1 MKARERRIKIEWIKA
16 TIAFVVMIISTASA
30 DSVMCI
36 IPMAIAILSLLYL
49 RVVAIRLQKRGA
61 Y

>member
-1 MKARERRIKIEWIKA
+1 MKARERRIKIELIKA
-16 TIAFVVMIISTASA
+16 TIAFGVMIISVASA
-30 DSVMCI
+30 DSEICI

-49 RVVAIRLQKRGA
+49 RVVAIRLLKRGA